1 MQALDALPRMTEL
14 RPPPTLQRQFS
25 KARAK
30 QINKAMMAE
39 RKKSII
45 RQIVSE
51 VPLKAGIGWFS
62 FRDGAYTEP
71 SYLKSISHSVEL
83 PRRATLDTVGAELRL
98 WSMSHVT
105 RDDS

>member
-1 MQALDALPRMTEL
+1 MQSLEALPRLTEL
-14 RPPPTLQRQFS
+14 RPPPTLQRQFA

-45 RQIVSE
+45 RQIVTE
-51 VPLKAGIGWFS
+51 VPIKAGIGWFS

-83 PRRATLDTVGAELRL
+83 PRRTTLDTVGAELRL
-98 WSMSHVT
+98 WSMSHAA